1 MFTSDFEQQ
10 LLKSVKGRQFLVR
23 SFLTPFV
30 FLTKSIE
37 FLLNCTDCNLIL
49 AERPAGNEAIDHT
62 EGSGLV
68 EKERERERKRGSEG
82 AGRDGKVDG
91 EIEEGK
97 KE

>member
-1 MFTSDFEQQ
+1 MRRTF
-10 LLKSVKGRQFLVR
+10 FLVHLIL
-23 SFLTPFV
+23 FYIF
-30 FLTKSIE
+30 FFFGTKSIE

-62 EGSGLV
+62 EGSR
-68 EKERERERKRGSEG
+68 ERERER
-82 AGRDGKVDG
+82 DGEVDG

>member
-1 MFTSDFEQQ
+1 MSAPF
-10 LLKSVKGRQFLVR
+10 FLFF
-23 SFLTPFV
+23 SFWI
-30 FLTKSIE
+30 KSIE

-68 EKERERERKRGSEG
+68 EEEREREREREG
-82 AGRDGKVDG
+82 AGRDREVDG
-91 EIEEGK
+91 EIEGGK